1 MSTVEVGAP
10 SGALRG
16 ELSKIPAFV
25 ERDFLTAWSY
35 RASFVTD
42 IVGLGGHVIVFYF
55 VGRLVDSTRLP
66 AYNGQSPSYLQWASV
81 GIALGIFMHF
91 ALERVAT
98 AVRSEQLM
106 GTFEAVLVTPTRT
119 STFQVGSVSF
129 DLLYLP
135 IRTAVFLGGIA
146 LAFGLHFDG
155 GGIGPALLLMLAFVP
170 FVWGLGLISAAAVVT
185 FRRGAGAIG
194 FGSILIG
201 LLSGV
206 YFPISLLPH
215 WLAVIAERNP
225 VALAINGM
233 RESLIGGSG
242 FVDTLGPLAV
252 IVPASAASLVVG
264 AFLFRLA
271 MRREQRLG
279 TLGLY

>member
-1 MSTVEVGAP
+1 
-10 SGALRG
+10 
-16 ELSKIPAFV
+16 
-25 ERDFLTAWSY
+25 
-35 RASFVTD
+35 
-42 IVGLGGHVIVFYF
+42 
-55 VGRLVDSTRLP
+55 
-66 AYNGQSPSYLQWASV
+66 
-81 GIALGIFMHF
+81 
-91 ALERVAT
+91 
-98 AVRSEQLM
+98 M